1 MADIVMA
8 RIDNRLLHGQTVTQ
22 WRKFYSVTK
31 IIVINNELKNDSFVS
46 QVLLSAAPSDIIVKI
61 YDEDTAIKF
70 WEMNQF
76 KEGNVMILFKDP
88 QSCLRVLERGL
99 KVPFINLG
107 IMPKTNDKVMLVA
120 GTFVNEEDMSCI
132 HQIHDLNISV
142 FAQLT
147 PDLKKTEYSDL
158 IQIYGKK

>member
-1 MADIVMA
+1 MGRFFHIVGSGDEGFVFKEGD
-8 RIDNRLLHGQTVTQ
+8 RVLKIHHPIPL
-22 WRKFYSVTK
+22 KSV
-31 IIVINNELKNDSFVS
+31 L
-46 QVLLSAAPSDIIVKI
+46 
-61 YDEDTAIKF
+61 DEDTAIKF

-132 HQIHDLNISV
+132 RQIHDLNISV